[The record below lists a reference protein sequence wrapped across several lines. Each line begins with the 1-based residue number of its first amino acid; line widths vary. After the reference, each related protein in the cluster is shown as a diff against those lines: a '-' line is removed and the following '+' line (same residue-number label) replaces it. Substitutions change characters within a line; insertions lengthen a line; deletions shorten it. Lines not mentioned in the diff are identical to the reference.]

1 MARRHAAPA
10 FAGLCALLASAEA
23 LAQAPQTSAADAAPS
38 STPDG
43 APARAPDF
51 GYDNGFYLRSADGR
65 ARFRVGG
72 LFQFDAVHYGAR
84 RTPDSEF
91 EVRRMRVELG
101 FSLDEVLHVDLEPN
115 FVPGDVDMEEANVRL
130 ELDGGQTRVQ
140 LGRAKAPFGL
150 EEVRSRRWIDFAY
163 FSLLNQFTPAEDH
176 GVFVRRRT
184 DDERWQFFVAAYN
197 GTGGAES
204 NSSKDVVGRVS
215 WSPFAQC
222 ETSCARSLQFGI
234 AATTGSQDG
243 SAKDHPVHNEIGR
256 DVVLFGPAVR
266 FDGSRERVGVDVL
279 WTHGPWFAQAEW
291 MHMRE
296 ELEDGGT
303 SADVSFDGAYVD
315 LSYVLTGETRGDG
328 KVQPREAFDLRTS
341 SGSGA
346 WVLAARFSE
355 LHLDDDIE
363 VLGFAVPGTFTDT
376 IRSLSLG
383 LNWFANEHVLV
394 RNSWTHSFYSDP
406 VDVGGHS
413 VSDEDSFV
421 VELQVSF

>member
-1 MARRHAAPA
+1 MPRRHAARA
-10 FAGLCALLASAEA
+10 FAGLCALLASADA
-23 LAQAPQTSAADAAPS
+23 FAQAPQTSAADTAPS
-38 STPDG
+38 STP
-43 APARAPDF
+43 ASESSF
-51 GYDNGFYLRSADGR
+51 GYDNGFFLRSADRR
-65 ARFRVGG
+65 AQLRIGG

-101 FSLDEVLHVDLEPN
+101 FSFDDVLHVDLEPN
-115 FVPGDVDMEEANVRL
+115 FVPGDIKMEEANVRL

-163 FSLLNQFTPAEDH
+163 FSLLNQFSPAEDH

-184 DDERWQFFVAAYN
+184 DDEHWQFFVAAYN

-204 NSSKDVVGRVS
+204 NSSKDAAARVG
-215 WSPFAQC
+215 WSPFVSC
-222 ETSCARSLQFGI
+222 ETSCARGLQFGI
-234 AATTGSQDG
+234 AATAGSQD
-243 SAKDHPVHNEIGR
+243 AAADEHPVRNEIGR
-256 DVVLFGPAVR
+256 DVVVFVPGVR

-291 MHMRE
+291 MHLRE

-303 SADVSFDGAYVD
+303 NADVAFDGAYVN
-315 LSYVLTGETRGDG
+315 LSYVLTGETRGNG
-328 KVQPREAFDLRTS
+328 KVVPHEAFDLRTS

-363 VLGFAVPGTFTDT
+363 TLGFAVPGTFTDT

-383 LNWFANEHVLV
+383 LNWFANEHLLV